1 MGSPC
6 GTIGI
11 EEEVETVPFCNNAKI
26 WELEVALIRVGGE
39 AEVDGSPEGVVG
51 EAVTMVTGQS
61 A

>member
-1 MGSPC
+1 M
-6 GTIGI
+6 
-11 EEEVETVPFCNNAKI
+11 
-26 WELEVALIRVGGE
+26 ALIRVGGE